1 MNKPPDQDH
10 VDEKST
16 VGWIFGWVWMAFA
29 VFNVVDILRHPWD
42 RGSAYAGSILLF
54 VSGLVWVISLRP
66 RLRADPDRVLI
77 RNPLRDIEIPWG
89 AIDEIGSH
97 DTVRIATGSRSY
109 HSWVGHVPNWRRSS
123 FRNRGR
129 SRVPDRTPG
138 RGGAP
143 SGAAAHTEEAARRTE
158 SDLLVQRL
166 TGMSDRFSR
175 GSREEGHTTESVRWS
190 WLSIG
195 LLAGPAVLVLVSFLV
210 A

>member
-1 MNKPPDQDH
+1 M
-10 VDEKST
+10 
-16 VGWIFGWVWMAFA
+16 GWIFGWVWMAFA

-54 VSGLVWVISLRP
+54 ISGLVWVISLRP

-89 AIDEIGSH
+89 AVDEIGSQ
-97 DTVRIATGSRSY
+97 DTVRIEAGSKRY

-123 FRNRGR
+123 FRNRPR
-129 SRVPDRTPG
+129 MRTLDRA
-138 RGGAP
+138 GGKP
-143 SGAAAHTEEAARRTE
+143 SGADAHAEEVARRTE

-166 TGMSDRFSR
+166 RDMSDRFGR
-175 GSREEGHTTESVRWS
+175 TSREAGHTAESVRWS

-195 LLAGPAVLVLVSFLV
+195 LLAGPAVLVLVSFL
-210 A
+210 AP